1 MYVWNASETDIRAA
15 AEASGVAIFGDWAY
29 GRYPGATGG
38 ITRTG
43 KTDRSALHFRLA
55 LGTERQDDGY
65 VERDRDEHG
74 RLIGKRQLHPIVW
87 QRRSASYGWGNSERR
102 VAAVCWHGHY
112 AFMRYLLALRPDAR
126 IKTSVGDYRGLDGF
140 LRDAP
145 ETAWRNIGSQMY
157 PLTMAEA
164 CFCHDYGN
172 DYLGSIDRAA
182 DEWASERLVST
193 LKTMRVVDD
202 ATPEFVS
209 LGECG
214 VRLGRVL
221 YSTPKVTA
229 RAHG

>member
-15 AEASGVAIFGDWAY
+15 AEASGVAIFSDWS
-29 GRYPGATGG
+29 GNG

-43 KTDRSALHFRLA
+43 KTERSSLHFRLA
-55 LGTERQDDGY
+55 LGNERQEDGY

-74 RLIGKRQLHPIVW
+74 RLIGKRQLHPMMW
-87 QRRSASYGWGNSERR
+87 HRRTASYAWGNSERR

-126 IKTSVGDYRGLDGF
+126 IRTSIGDYRGLAGF

-172 DYLGSIDRAA
+172 DYVPSIDDAA
-182 DEWASERLVST
+182 DSWAADRLAGLIEAAPKNVHGIGITDESANIRA
-193 LKTMRVVDD
+193 MGDC
-202 ATPEFVS
+202 AT
-209 LGECG
+209 
-214 VRLGRVL
+214 RLGATDNAWV
-221 YSTPKVTA
+221 A
-229 RAHG
+229 R